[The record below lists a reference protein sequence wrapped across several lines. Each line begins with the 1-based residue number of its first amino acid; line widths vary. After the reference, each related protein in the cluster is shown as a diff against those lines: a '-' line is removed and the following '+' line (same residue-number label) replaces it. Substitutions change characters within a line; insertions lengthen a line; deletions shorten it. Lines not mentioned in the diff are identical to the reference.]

1 MDLFVTQPFIA
12 AYGAQ
17 ADYFEGMQSKIP
29 DAGLRLKR
37 LQERLSRHT
46 LPLLQNQ
53 PGLGRPS
60 TIPKT
65 GETVQMKADIGTLMA
80 IAVPE
85 IARAQASLREYVDKD
100 FNVLY
105 AVTTDAVFIISLKNQ
120 RRLRYLLH

>member
-12 AYGAQ
+12 AYDAQ
-17 ADYFEGMQSKIP
+17 ADYFEGMQSKYP

-37 LQERLSRHT
+37 LQERLSRHI

-53 PGLGRPS
+53 PGLGRPYS
-60 TIPKT
+60 IPET
-65 GETVQMKADIGTLMA
+65 GETAQMKADIDTLMA

-85 IARAQASLREYVDKD
+85 IARVQASLREYVDKD

-105 AVTTDAVFIISLKNQ
+105 AVASDAVFIISLKNQ
-120 RRLRYLLH
+120 RQLRYPLH